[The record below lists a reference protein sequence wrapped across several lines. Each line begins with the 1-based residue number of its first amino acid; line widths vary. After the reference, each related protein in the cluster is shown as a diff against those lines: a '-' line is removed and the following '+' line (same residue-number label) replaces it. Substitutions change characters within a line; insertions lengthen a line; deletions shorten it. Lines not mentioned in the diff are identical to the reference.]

1 VIRLTQNDITFRYRV
16 AGVALHEGR
25 VLLQESPDDH
35 VWALPGGHAET
46 GENATATLVREMQ
59 EELGASVQVNRLLWV
74 VENLFSHAGIR
85 QHELGLYFLMD
96 LGAEVERLYPGPV
109 IADED
114 GVPMRVAWHPLSTLE
129 TLELYPEFLRRGL
142 QALPESIIHI
152 VT

>member
-1 VIRLTQNDITFRYRV
+1 MIRLTQNDITFRYRV

-59 EELGASVQVNRLLWV
+59 EELGANVQVNRLLWV
-74 VENLFSHAGIR
+74 VENLFPHEGIR
-85 QHELGLYFLMD
+85 HHELGLYFLMD
-96 LGAEVERLYPGPV
+96 LGAALERLYPGPV

-114 GVPMRVAWHPLSTLE
+114 GVPMR
-129 TLELYPEFLRRGL
+129 
-142 QALPESIIHI
+142 
-152 VT
+152 